1 VTERLA
7 IWGARRPW
15 LTLAV
20 WALAL
25 VVAIGMNAVFL
36 DSALSGDEE
45 ITSATESRRA
55 DELQRERFAEHGGS
69 RGQAATEVVVVRS
82 AEATVY
88 EPQYQRWVQGLAVQ
102 LRRAGAT
109 QITTFYD
116 TGEPTLVSRDRD
128 ATRMLVTLGRD
139 AEDDIEGVVEAV
151 RAANGRNGF
160 HATITGE
167 FTLDADFSILAEE
180 DLRNGELGFG
190 LPAALIV
197 LLIVFGSVV
206 AGLIPLLLAIV
217 SIIVALALAAL
228 VGQAFPLSVFATNML
243 TAMGLALGIDYSL
256 FALSR
261 YREERLHGREKFD
274 AIAAV
279 GATASRAVLF
289 SGIAFTLAMVGLL
302 FVPTTVMRSVAA
314 GAIVVALVS
323 VAAALT
329 LLPAVVS
336 LLGDRVNA
344 LRIPYFGRAAGRDQ
358 SRFWSRTV
366 RAVIRR
372 PATNVVLATA
382 LLLAMAAPVL
392 ALRSGEAGVSTLPDR
407 LAAKQGYV
415 TLNAEFPGETTDPV
429 RIVIAGDAGSSTV
442 QAGIERL
449 RERLAGEDLL
459 GRGQLETNQARD
471 LTVLTVPIQGDALG
485 EDAVQAVRELRSEHV
500 PGAFPDPA
508 VEVLVTGETA
518 ESIDRSDTMSHWLPI
533 VFAFVLGLSFVLLT
547 VAFRSLV
554 VAATAIAVNLL
565 SVGAAYGLLVLVFH
579 EGIGNELLGFAQ
591 LETIESWVP
600 LFLFGVLFGLSMDY
614 QVFLLSRIRERFRQT
629 GDNSDA
635 VAHGVG
641 STGRII
647 TGAALIII
655 AVFGGFARGDLVMLQ
670 QMGFGVAVA
679 LLLDATVVRL
689 VLVPAAMELLG
700 ERNWYVPSW
709 LRRLPTSMSR
719 ARGRRALTRSAA
731 ASPTTP
737 QHRRHRSGVKAEGDR
752 ARPRSVRPTDGPSG
766 PARGVNHGSSRV
778 EPPP

>member
-1 VTERLA
+1 VTKRLA
-7 IWGARRPW
+7 IWAGRRPW
-15 LTLAV
+15 RTLVV

-25 VVAIGMNAVFL
+25 VCALGLSSAFL
-36 DSALSGDEE
+36 DSALSGGEE
-45 ITSATESRRA
+45 LTSATESRRA
-55 DELQRERFAEHGGS
+55 DELQRERFAEHGGGGG
-69 RGQAATEVVVVRS
+69 RDATEVVVVRS
-82 AEATVY
+82 AQATVD
-88 EPQYQRWVQGLAVQ
+88 EPRFQRWVQRLAVQ

-116 TGEPTLVSRDRD
+116 TREPQLVSGDRG
-128 ATRMLVTLGRD
+128 ATVMLVALGRD
-139 AEDDIEGVVEAV
+139 AEDDIEGVVNAV
-151 RAANGRNGF
+151 RAADGRHGF
-160 HATITGE
+160 HTTITGE
-167 FTLDADFSILAEE
+167 FTLDADFSTLAEE
-180 DLRNGELGFG
+180 DLLNGELGFG

-206 AGLIPLLLAIV
+206 AGLIPLLLGIV
-217 SIIVALALAAL
+217 SIVVALALLAL

-261 YREERLHGREKFD
+261 YREERLHGREKLD

-289 SGIAFTLAMVGLL
+289 SGIAFTLAMTGLL

-329 LLPAVVS
+329 LLPALVS

-344 LRIPYFGRAAGRDQ
+344 LRIPYFGQTARREQ

-366 RAVIRR
+366 RTVIRR
-372 PATNVVLATA
+372 PRTSVVLATA
-382 LLLAMAAPVL
+382 LLLALAAPVL

-407 LAAKQGYV
+407 LVAKQGYLA
-415 TLNAEFPGETTDPV
+415 LNAEFPGETTHPV
-429 RIVIAGDAGSSTV
+429 EIVVDGRARSSAV

-449 RERLAGEDLL
+449 REHLAGEDLL
-459 GRGQLETNQARD
+459 GRVQLDTNRAGD
-471 LTVLTVPIQGDALG
+471 LTVLTVPIEGDALG
-485 EDAVQAVRELRSEHV
+485 EDAVDVVRELRSQHV
-500 PGAFPDPA
+500 PDAFPDPA
-508 VEVLVTGETA
+508 VEVLVAGETA
-518 ESIDRSDTMSHWLPI
+518 ESIDRSDAMSRWLPI

-554 VAATAIAVNLL
+554 VAAKAIAVNLL

-591 LETIESWVP
+591 LDTIESWVP

-614 QVFLLSRIRERFRQT
+614 HVFLLSRIRERFRQT
-629 GDNSDA
+629 GDNRDA

-655 AVFGGFARGDLVMLQ
+655 AVFSGFARGDLVMFQ

-700 ERNWYVPSW
+700 ERNWYLPTW
-709 LRRLPTSMSR
+709 LRWLPDVHVEGLEPR
-719 ARGRRALTRSAA
+719 PRRASSEKPSACA
-731 ASPTTP
+731 KSGGIAHNSGSQGASEWT
-737 QHRRHRSGVKAEGDR
+737 
-752 ARPRSVRPTDGPSG
+752 
-766 PARGVNHGSSRV
+766 
-778 EPPP
+778 

>member
-1 VTERLA
+1 MTERLA

-15 LTLAV
+15 LTLVV

-25 VVAIGMNAVFL
+25 VGAIGLSAAFL
-36 DSALSGDEE
+36 NSALTSDEE
-45 ITSATESRRA
+45 VTSATESRRA
-55 DELQRERFAEHGGS
+55 DELQRERFAEHGGT
-69 RGQAATEVVVVRS
+69 RGRDGSEVVVVRS
-82 AEATVY
+82 TEATVD
-88 EPQYQRWVQGLAVQ
+88 EPQFEQWVQGLAVELQ
-102 LRRAGAT
+102 RAGAT
-109 QITTFYD
+109 QITTFYE
-116 TGEPTLVSRDRD
+116 TAEPRLVSRDRD
-128 ATRMLVTLGRD
+128 ATAMLVGLGRD
-139 AEDDIEGVVEAV
+139 AEDDIEGVVDAV
-151 RAANGRNGF
+151 QAADGRQRF
-160 HATITGE
+160 HTAITGE
-167 FTLDADFSILAEE
+167 FTLEADFSSLADE
-180 DLRNGELGFG
+180 DLQNGELGFG

-217 SIIVALALAAL
+217 SIIVALALVAL

-256 FALSR
+256 FVLSR
-261 YREERLHGREKFD
+261 YREERLHGREKSD
-274 AIAAV
+274 AISAV

-314 GAIVVALVS
+314 GAIVAALVS

-329 LLPAVVS
+329 LLPALLS

-344 LRIPYFGRAAGRDQ
+344 LRLPYFGRSTGGEQ

-372 PATNVVLATA
+372 PLISFGLATA

-392 ALRSGEAGVSTLPDR
+392 GLRSGEAGVSTLPDR
-407 LAAKQGYV
+407 LAAKQGYLA
-415 TLNAEFPGETTDPV
+415 LNAEFPGETTDPV
-429 RIVIAGDAGSSTV
+429 EIVLDGDAGSSAVKT
-442 QAGIERL
+442 GIERL
-449 RERLAGEDLL
+449 RERLAREDLF
-459 GRGQLETNQARD
+459 GPPQLDTNAAGD
-471 LTVLTVPIQGDALG
+471 LTVLTIPIQGDALG
-485 EDAVQAVRELRSEHV
+485 EDAAEAVRELRSEHI
-500 PGAFPDPA
+500 PGAFPNHE

-518 ESIDRSDTMSHWLPI
+518 ESIDRSDTMRDWLPI

-554 VAATAIAVNLL
+554 VPAKAIAVNLL

-579 EGIGNELLGFAQ
+579 KGIGNELLGFAQ
-591 LETIESWVP
+591 LDTIESWVP

-614 QVFLLSRIRERFRQT
+614 HVFLLSRIRERYRQT
-629 GDNSDA
+629 GDNTDA

-655 AVFGGFARGDLVMLQ
+655 AVFLGFARGDLVMFQ

-700 ERNWYVPSW
+700 ERNWYLPSW
-709 LRRLPTSMSR
+709 LGWLPDVHVEGST
-719 ARGRRALTRSAA
+719 A
-731 ASPTTP
+731 ASAPQKRGDTP
-737 QHRRHRSGVKAEGDR
+737 H
-752 ARPRSVRPTDGPSG
+752 T
-766 PARGVNHGSSRV
+766 PAVQEASEWS
-778 EPPP
+778 